1 MENPV
6 SIPDNSP
13 TRDGNTLLGRVTRT
27 DHFGNVITNIHRE
40 DLVPFLGNGPMT
52 IQVGREKISRV
63 LGTYADGATGE
74 LMALFGSTDHL
85 EIAVNSGRA
94 DHRLKLDGVSGFPAV
109 AVYRIAPS
117 QKT

>member
-1 MENPV
+1 V
-6 SIPDNSP
+6 SIPDNRP
-13 TRDGNTLLGRVTRT
+13 TRDGNTLLGRVTGI

-40 DLVPFLGNGPMT
+40 DLVPFLGNRPMV
-52 IQVGREKISRV
+52 IRVGREKIHRL

-94 DHRLKLDGVSGFPAV
+94 DRHLNLDAENDFPVIAV
-109 AVYRIAPS
+109 DRVQP
-117 QKT
+117 